1 MTMPDAVN
9 RIDEGK
15 RPYLFYPQIVK
26 LIQGVE
32 YHSVIIGD
40 IPSVFMI

>member
-1 MTMPDAVN
+1 MNCGPPLLTDL
-9 RIDEGK
+9 I
-15 RPYLFYPQIVK
+15 YPQIVK

-40 IPSVFMI
+40 ISSVFMI